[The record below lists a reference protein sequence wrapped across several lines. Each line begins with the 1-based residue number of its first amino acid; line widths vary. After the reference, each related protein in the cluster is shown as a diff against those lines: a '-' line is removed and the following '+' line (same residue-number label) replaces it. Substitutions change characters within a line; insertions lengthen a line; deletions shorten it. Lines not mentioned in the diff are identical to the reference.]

1 MLTHNQV
8 RFISDL
14 RHSSHRHDT
23 GLFLAEGHRLVTDM
37 LHSGAEILTIYAL
50 ESWLYQ
56 NLALCKL
63 KSITPQLV
71 SEQLMGRLSALTNP
85 SPVLALV
92 KIPTPPV
99 EEIPVS
105 TELVLLLDD
114 IRDPGNL
121 GTIIRSADWFGIRH
135 ICLTPGSVDL
145 YNTKVVQATMG
156 SIIRVNH
163 YEVEPEPWLR
173 ALPAGTPV
181 VGTVLNGENIYT
193 ASLPSSGVIVIGN
206 EGRGI
211 GREIQQL
218 LSNRLTIP
226 AGTTNTLTAES
237 LNAGVAAALV
247 MSEFTRRK
255 LCPGQTI

>member
-1 MLTHNQV
+1 MLTRNQV

-37 LHSGAEILTIYAL
+37 LHCGAEILAIYAL

-63 KSITPQLV
+63 KSIAPQLV
-71 SEQLMGRLSALTNP
+71 SEQLMGRISALTNP

-92 KIPTPPV
+92 KIPNPPV
-99 EEIPVS
+99 EEIPVA

-121 GTIIRSADWFGIRH
+121 GTIVRSADWFGIRH

-163 YEVEPEPWLR
+163 YEVEPESWLR
-173 ALPAGTPV
+173 TLPAETPV
-181 VGTVLNGENIYT
+181 MGTVLDGDSIYT
-193 ASLPSSGVIVIGN
+193 AALPLTGVIVVGN

-211 GREIQQL
+211 SREIQSL
-218 LSNRLTIP
+218 LTNRLTIP
-226 AGTTNTLTAES
+226 TGATDTLSAES

-247 MSEFTRRK
+247 MSEFTRRR
-255 LCPGQTI
+255 LSGG